1 MVRVLSPDLASRR
14 LNQGTCWLACFRMS
28 RLSRTRVSVIALG
41 TMAVATFP
49 LAAYS
54 VLAADLIDE
63 FGILRGQ
70 VGLLIAANS
79 LVGALSSPFFGRL
92 TDRLGAVQA
101 TRGTFAIAAATLV
114 GMALAP
120 GYGVLVLVALT
131 AGLANGWGNPS
142 TNALIV
148 ENLPP
153 GGRGVV
159 TGIKQSGVQV
169 GIFVGGLTLP
179 VLASLWDW
187 RIAVAVFVVVPAVGF
202 VITSGLDRAGQGRPG
217 GIGREAGEL
226 PSSIKWL
233 AVYGTISGVATSSM
247 LSFLPLFAEEGQKW
261 SPTAA
266 GSLLAVAAITG
277 VVARIAWPS
286 ISERRLGHG
295 RTLRVL
301 SAMTTL
307 SGLILGL
314 AAVRVVPGWSLL
326 AGAVLLGAGAVA
338 WNAVGMLAIMDLA
351 GPGLVGRATGVV
363 LLGFLLG
370 YSAGPPLMGLSV
382 DALGTYAPGWF
393 TTAGL
398 LLLAS
403 IVAGRIPAGSTLTAS

>member
-1 MVRVLSPDLASRR
+1 
-14 LNQGTCWLACFRMS
+14 MS
-28 RLSRTRVSVIALG
+28 RISPSRVGAIALA
-41 TMAVATFP
+41 TMAVSTFP

-54 VLAADLIDE
+54 VLAGDLIGE
-63 FGILRGQ
+63 FGILRSQ
-70 VGLLIAANS
+70 IGLLITANS

-92 TDRLGAVQA
+92 TDRVGAVQA
-101 TRGTFAIAAATLV
+101 TRGTFALAAATLV

-120 GYGVLVLVALT
+120 GYGVLVLVALA

-169 GIFVGGLTLP
+169 GIFVAGVALPGL
-179 VLASLWDW
+179 AALWDW
-187 RIAVAVFVVVPAVGF
+187 RVAVALFVVVPAVGF
-202 VITSGLDRAGQGRPG
+202 VITSGFPRREKFHLDEVEGRADG
-217 GIGREAGEL
+217 L
-226 PSSIKWL
+226 PQSIKWL
-233 AVYGTISGVATSSM
+233 AVYGTISGMATSSM
-247 LSFLPLFAEEGQKW
+247 LAFLPLFAEEVHRW
-261 SPTAA
+261 SSTAA
-266 GSLLAVAAITG
+266 GSLLALAAITG
-277 VVARIAWPS
+277 VAARILWPS
-286 ISERRLGHG
+286 VAERRLGHG
-295 RTLRVL
+295 RTLRIL
-301 SAMTTL
+301 AGTTTL
-307 SGLILGL
+307 SGILLGL
-314 AAVRVVPGWSLL
+314 AALKVVPSWSLL
-326 AGAVLLGAGAVA
+326 PGALLLGAGAVA

-351 GPGLVGRATGVV
+351 GPALVGRGTGVV

-398 LLLAS
+398 LIAAAV
-403 IVAGRIPAGSTLTAS
+403 VARRIPAGSTLTPS